1 MVVSLPPMPL
11 LSRQRGPIAVYGA
24 TGYTGKL
31 VAAELAGSKAPFV
44 LAGRSQAKL
53 DALAAAA
60 RRRRAHARRRAR
72 RPRRP
77 ALAAHRLRRGD
88 RLRRARSACTASRCS
103 RAAVDTAT
111 HYLDT
116 TGEQTYMRT
125 AFEAYGPR
133 AEAAGAAVIP
143 AMGFDYVPGD
153 MIAALTAE
161 GMGEVDEVTLAYSVA
176 GFGMTRG
183 TQLSGLEMLAGG
195 DVEWRKLQWLPADQ
209 SIGRGTFEFPE
220 PIGRQRMVRYPA
232 GEQITV
238 PRHIATRQVRTMI
251 TASTIAPSA
260 LSRVLPLLTR
270 PTGLAMRTPLRKV
283 VARAIERLPEGP
295 KLEDRK
301 AARFT
306 IVCDVVRGSTTRR
319 GVIRGSDVYGLT
331 AASIVR
337 GATIAAQGRVSR
349 SGALAPSQAFET
361 RGFLEA
367 LEPFDVAWE
376 VGSEREVAPAVVA

>member
-1 MVVSLPPMPL
+1 MPL

-31 VAAELAGSKAPFV
+31 VAAELAGSKFPFV

-53 DALAAAA
+53 DALAAQLGGDVRTHAVALDDPDGLRSLLTDCAA
-60 RRRRAHARRRAR
+60 VIACAGPFSLHGE
-72 RPRRP
+72 PL
-77 ALAAHRLRRGD
+77 LA
-88 RLRRARSACTASRCS
+88 
-103 RAAVDTAT
+103 AAVDTAT

-125 AFEAYGPR
+125 AFETYGPR
-133 AEAAGAAVIP
+133 AKAAGAAVIP

-161 GMGEVDEVTLAYSVA
+161 GMGEVDQVTLAYSVA

-183 TQLSGLEMLAGG
+183 TQQSGLEMLAGG

-270 PTGLAMRTPLRKV
+270 PTGLAMRTPLRKL

-337 GATIAAQGRVSR
+337 GAAIAAQGRVSR
-349 SGALAPSQAFET
+349 SGALAPSEAFEA

-376 VGSEREVAPAVVA
+376 VGSEREVSPAVVA